1 MRTSTAKSSARQQLV
16 EEALR
21 RFADE
26 VLRNMERE
34 SISRRPH
41 MRA

>member
-1 MRTSTAKSSARQQLV
+1 MAGFEVSIYGRFWVST
-16 EEALR
+16 E
-21 RFADE
+21 ADE